1 MYYFL
6 LLHLIS
12 SLGTCLC
19 VLLGVAYFILFERK
33 LLGYVQLRKGPNKVG
48 IWGIIQPFADAIK
61 LFVKERVIPF
71 SRNRFLFWFAPGLRL
86 SLALLLWHLYPSSLC
101 FKSVSW
107 GLLLFFCVTALNVYA
122 TLIAGWSSNSKYAF
136 LGALRAA
143 AQTISYEVSLL
154 LLLLFSALV
163 LVSFSWDKAASMN
176 FPICLLL
183 LPIIVVWFTSTVA
196 ETNRAPFDFAEGE
209 SELVSGFNIEFGGG
223 LFALLFLGEYANI
236 LFMSMATV
244 VWFFRTRFLTPLSL
258 ALITLIVGIIFL
270 FVRGAYPRF
279 RYDLLIML
287 CWKSF
292 LPFSLCALSIVLIS
306 INL

>member
-1 MYYFL
+1 M

-19 VLLGVAYFILFERK
+19 VLLGVGFYTLLERK
-33 LLGYVQLRKGPNKVG
+33 VLGYVQIRKGPNKVG
-48 IWGIIQPFADAIK
+48 IWGIVQPLADGVK
-61 LFVKERVIPF
+61 LFVKETIMP
-71 SRNRFLFWFAPGLRL
+71 SSSNRFLFWLAPGLSL
-86 SLALLLWHLYPSSLC
+86 MLALILWHLYPSSFC
-101 FKSVSW
+101 FKNVTW
-107 GLLLFFCVTALNVYA
+107 GLLLFFCVTALNVYGI
-122 TLIAGWSSNSKYAF
+122 LMAGWSSNSKYAF

-154 LLLLFSALV
+154 LILLFSALV
-163 LVSFSWDKAASMN
+163 LVSFSWDKAALSS
-176 FPICLLL
+176 FPVCLLL
-183 LPIIVVWFTSTVA
+183 VPMMVVWFTSTVA

-223 LFALLFLGEYANI
+223 LFALLFLAESANI

-244 VWFFRTRFLTPLSL
+244 VWFFSTSFLTPLSL
-258 ALITLIVGIIFL
+258 AFGTLVVSMLFL

-279 RYDLLIML
+279 RYDLLMML

-292 LPFSLCALSIVLIS
+292 LPFSLCALSMILIFM
-306 INL
+306 NL